1 MAEPWR
7 RDSYVLGGGPGEIA
21 LIALSSQKLPDPL
34 PVSRKRHGMPDE
46 GDGAEAVA
54 LVARDRADDPAWFA
68 DHVVAPFADLI
79 ATDLGPEAAAAAL
92 AAAHAYVI
100 EARIDDPDDL
110 GHLQAA
116 WALAKC
122 VCEEG
127 AAVVIDVHA
136 ARAHLGSDVAAL
148 APDRGLDI
156 MHEVTLFF
164 DEQPDGLLAAWS
176 LGLRKFGRPDL
187 VLLGVR
193 PEAATEAALVL
204 RDVAATLADGERI
217 EPGDQVAA
225 PDGRTLTA
233 ARFDPAASAIVA
245 VDGPALV
252 LAAAPVAAAAR

>member
-1 MAEPWR
+1 MVAPWR
-7 RDSYVLGGGPGEIA
+7 RDSYVFGGGAAEVA
-21 LIALSSQKLPDPL
+21 LIALSSVKLPDPL
-34 PVSRKRHGMPDE
+34 PVSRGRHGMPDD

-54 LVARDRADDPAWFA
+54 LIARDCADDPAWFHG
-68 DHVVAPFADLI
+68 HVVAPFADLV

-100 EARIDDPDDL
+100 EAKLDDPDDL
-110 GHLQAA
+110 GHIQAA

-127 AAVVIDVHA
+127 ASVVIDVHA

-148 APDRGLDI
+148 DPDRGLDI

-187 VLLGVR
+187 VLLGVQ

-204 RDVAATLADGERI
+204 RDDAATLADGERN

-233 ARFDPAASAIVA
+233 ARFDPAVSAVVA

-252 LAAAPVAAAAR
+252 LVAANPDG